1 MKKTRTWILVADGA
15 RARIL
20 QSEGWGTGLTPV
32 PGQARHMTNPPTR
45 EQVSDRPG
53 RVQESA
59 SSTRHAMAPRVDWHR
74 YEKHVFAG
82 QLAAM
87 LNRASQEKAFDRLV
101 LVAPPSTLGD
111 LRAALDK
118 NVRRR
123 VAAELDKDLTGV
135 SLDDLQT
142 QLEKIVPV

>member
-32 PGQARHMTNPPTR
+32 AGQARRMTNPPTR

-59 SSTRHAMAPRVDWHR
+59 SGTRHAIAPRVDWHR
-74 YEKHVFAG
+74 YEKHLFAG
-82 QLAAM
+82 ELAQCYLPGRTPEITDVFLLGAG
-87 LNRASQEKAFDRLV
+87 AV
-101 LVAPPSTLGD
+101 LLK
-111 LRAALDK
+111 L
-118 NVRRR
+118 
-123 VAAELDKDLTGV
+123 AE
-135 SLDDLQT
+135 
-142 QLEKIVPV
+142 P